1 MLRQNIA
8 YIPFLQ
14 PRQTVIPVVKPAV
27 GEQRHAGEYAIG
39 NGIGG
44 AGIIIEALRS
54 TVNHTGDGII
64 DTFQTAL
71 IVIAVGSPQVCIM
84 VAVSAG
90 GGSAGGAV
98 QIVILEAGV
107 VPIPIRLPLQLSVF
121 IPIGIFSQRA
131 AAYLQR
137 LHVAE
142 AVIGEVVALGGTAGC
157 TRQGFQHTVGILVG
171 YGAQGAAGLGNAG
184 GCGTA
189 RRVVACRYSQ
199 PLGIYHAGGQ
209 AVHFIRAAGIAVG
222 GGILPPLLHST
233 QLVIAVRISI
243 GGDNFIRSALG
254 GNRSSQCVAAGIVG
268 HGFRH
273 NSIGCS
279 FQVVIAVVGIREGA
293 VAAGFQAF

>member
-14 PRQTVIPVVKPAV
+14 PGQTVIPVVKPAV
-27 GEQRHAGEYAIG
+27 GEQGHTGKRPIG

-71 IVIAVGSPQVCIM
+71 IVIAVGSPQVCCAARLAGTDEPANGVIIVAVGDARRRILHLVQLPVACIGIM

-131 AAYLQR
+131 AATFS
-137 LHVAE
+137 VS
-142 AVIGEVVALGGTAGC
+142 C
-157 TRQGFQHTVGILVG
+157 
-171 YGAQGAAGLGNAG
+171 
-184 GCGTA
+184 
-189 RRVVACRYSQ
+189 CRSC
-199 PLGIYHAGGQ
+199 H
-209 AVHFIRAAGIAVG
+209 R
-222 GGILPPLLHST
+222 
-233 QLVIAVRISI
+233 
-243 GGDNFIRSALG
+243 
-254 GNRSSQCVAAGIVG
+254 
-268 HGFRH
+268 
-273 NSIGCS
+273 
-279 FQVVIAVVGIREGA
+279 
-293 VAAGFQAF
+293 